1 MAEEREPTVEDVE
14 ALVCAA
20 TPHFAFQI
28 RARVRELIS
37 DLPEDHPARRYGEE
51 QIALLERL
59 AYSTSKAAE
68 GPLESPERI
77 GWETIPSHRSAR
89 AE

>member
-1 MAEEREPTVEDVE
+1 MAEREPTVEDVE

-28 RARVRELIS
+28 RARVRALVR

-51 QIALLERL
+51 QVALLERL
-59 AYSTSKAAE
+59 GLSTSKAAE
-68 GPLESPERI
+68 GPLEPPERI
-77 GWETIPSHRSAR
+77 GWETIPSHRAVRSG
-89 AE
+89 